1 MKLRTGMAAGWLGA
15 AMACGLLALAGCD
28 LGMEQS
34 SNRYEQL
41 NIETKKLTDI
51 LEQIENEAS
60 AKKHLAELEEAADK
74 VRDVQKRIADA
85 EEKRAKKVSGGGMG
99 NITNFR
105 QASLFQQT
113 GDAARRQTERIR
125 EADAKAGDIVDK
137 AMEGIE
143 LPPPPLEV
151 PSEY

>member
-1 MKLRTGMAAGWLGA
+1 L
-15 AMACGLLALAGCD
+15 
-28 LGMEQS
+28 EQS

-51 LEQIENEAS
+51 LEQINDEAS
-60 AKKHLAELEEAADK
+60 AKAHLAELEEAADR

-85 EEKRAKKVSGGGMG
+85 AAKRAEKGGGSGMG

-105 QASLFQQT
+105 QASLFEQT

-125 EADAKAGDIVDK
+125 YADDKAADIVDK

-143 LPPPPLEV
+143 LPPPPMEV
-151 PSEY
+151 PAEY

>member
-1 MKLRTGMAAGWLGA
+1 
-15 AMACGLLALAGCD
+15 MACVLCALVGCD
-28 LGMEQS
+28 LGLEQS

-51 LEQIENEAS
+51 LEQIDSEES
-60 AKKHLAELEEAADK
+60 AKAHLGELEAAADR

-85 EEKRAKKVSGGGMG
+85 EAKKAEKGGGLG
-99 NITNFR
+99 GITNFR
-105 QASLFQQT
+105 QASLFEQT

-125 EADAKAGDIVDK
+125 AADAKAGDILDK

-143 LPPPPLEV
+143 LPPPPREFA
-151 PSEY
+151 PGY